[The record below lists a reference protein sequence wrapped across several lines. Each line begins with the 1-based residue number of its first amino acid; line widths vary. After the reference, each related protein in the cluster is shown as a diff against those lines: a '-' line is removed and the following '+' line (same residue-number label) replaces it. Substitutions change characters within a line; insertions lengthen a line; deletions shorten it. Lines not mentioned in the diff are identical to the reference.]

1 MKKILP
7 FIISLIFIS
16 CGEDKSSTSDM
27 KNTISMEGFWD
38 RIGTVQIVNGVSVDT
53 IFWSEL
59 DEKDRPT
66 QIKAYVDG
74 YTAWVNNGL
83 FPNNELFKNTPW
95 INGGG
100 AFGKYTFNPE
110 SKNNDNMT
118 EFVTN
123 LTGMSVIWAE
133 NDAGAF
139 NSVKTKGVAALKF
152 KATLTEKNYTQLG
165 VRDTTFNNLGSISGL
180 GNGGNT
186 TQYAE
191 YYEKASNTE
200 TSKIDGVWNHIA
212 NVNYVNKIPIDTIS
226 VPEGLADHKIFYKG
240 NVIVNYDFTNAQ
252 EGDDNWG
259 GATIAGKFN
268 YENNILTEDFYVG
281 TGNWMPLGTK
291 WPSRKYDIDW
301 INDDSFI
308 QIFSEVPKL
317 DSDGNPVLD
326 ENGQIIW
333 VEAGKESNGLL
344 HVRVE

>member
-1 MKKILP
+1 MKKILL
-7 FIISLIFIS
+7 FTVSLIFFS
-16 CGEDKSSTSDM
+16 CGEDKSSNSDLKKTSL
-27 KNTISMEGFWD
+27 MEGFWD
-38 RIGTVQIVNGVSVDT
+38 RVGTVQIVNGVSVDT

-59 DEKDRPT
+59 EEKNRPI
-66 QIKAYVDG
+66 QVKAYVDG
-74 YTAWVNNGL
+74 YTAWINNGL
-83 FPNNELFKNTPW
+83 IPNKELFKSTPW

-123 LTGMSVIWAE
+123 VAGNAVIWAN
-133 NDAGAF
+133 NDALAF
-139 NSVKTKGVAALKF
+139 NDIKTKGVAALKF

-165 VRDTTFNNLGSISGL
+165 VRDSSFNNAATASWQGTSIEF
-180 GNGGNT
+180 
-186 TQYAE
+186 AE

-212 NVNYVNKIPIDTIS
+212 NVNYINKIPIDTIS
-226 VPEGLADHKIFYKG
+226 VPDGLADHKIFYKG
-240 NVIVNYDFTNAQ
+240 NVIVNYDFTNAK
-252 EGDDNWG
+252 EGDNNWG

-268 YENNILTEDFYVG
+268 YENNILTEDFTVG

-326 ENGQIIW
+326 QNGQIIW

>member
-1 MKKILP
+1 MKKILL
-7 FIISLIFIS
+7 FTVSLIFFS
-16 CGEDKSSTSDM
+16 CGEDKSSNSDLKKTSL
-27 KNTISMEGFWD
+27 MEGFWD
-38 RIGTVQIVNGVSVDT
+38 RVGTVQIVNGVSVDT

-59 DEKDRPT
+59 EEKDRPT

-74 YTAWVNNGL
+74 YTAWINNGL
-83 FPNNELFKNTPW
+83 IPNKELFKSTPW

-123 LTGMSVIWAE
+123 VAGNAVIWAN
-133 NDAGAF
+133 NDALAF
-139 NSVKTKGVAALKF
+139 NDIKTKGVAALKF

-165 VRDTTFNNLGSISGL
+165 VRDSSFNNAATASWQGTSIEF
-180 GNGGNT
+180 
-186 TQYAE
+186 AE

-212 NVNYVNKIPIDTIS
+212 NVNYINKIPIDTIS
-226 VPEGLADHKIFYKG
+226 VPDGLADHKIFYKG
-240 NVIVNYDFTNAQ
+240 NVIVNYDFTNAK
-252 EGDDNWG
+252 EGDNNWG

-268 YENNILTEDFYVG
+268 YENNILTEDFTVG

-326 ENGQIIW
+326 QNGQIIW